1 MYIYNKL
8 GGAGNLME
16 QNVND
21 DNPKFYNEPL
31 ISFFFLSVEHFKS
44 LY

>member
-31 ISFFFLSVEHFKS
+31 ISFFFFKCGAF
-44 LY
+44 